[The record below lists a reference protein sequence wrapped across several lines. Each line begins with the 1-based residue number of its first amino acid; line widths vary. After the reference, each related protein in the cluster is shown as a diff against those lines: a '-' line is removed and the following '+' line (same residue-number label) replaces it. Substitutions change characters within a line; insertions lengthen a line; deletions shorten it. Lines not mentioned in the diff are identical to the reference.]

1 MSQIAEKRN
10 SQALSRSLSI
20 MGSISLTLS
29 AVTPAASIF
38 VIVPLI
44 ITSVGTA
51 SVTAMG
57 LAGLVGVFMAL
68 CWAELAAK
76 YPVVGGDY
84 ALVHHAFEKTSP
96 SLAGAASF
104 LTFSMMLASV
114 IFIPAVIALGT
125 ADYLK
130 VVWAVD
136 PKIAGAIVTG
146 LATLVAILRVKEAA
160 FVTGLFLALES
171 LVIIIVSYLGFSN
184 WQRNPVEFFTHPVV
198 GTTAGL
204 EPVSTSAIL
213 AITAVAVFAYNAY
226 NFPIFFSEET
236 EGNSRGIA
244 KAILVSLAITVL
256 AEIIPLVAVL
266 VGSPSIQE
274 LTTSDK
280 GPLTYF
286 MLATSG
292 PAVNTIVSLC
302 ITLAILN
309 AVIACIATFG
319 RVIFATGRDNAW
331 PPLISRCFASIN
343 PSTETPA
350 IATALVGIIGVALCL
365 TVSLD
370 TLILLT
376 GASLVL
382 NYAMVALAA
391 LVGRANGATADSPYK
406 MPAWPLPP
414 IIALASLGY
423 VTFEQTLVAWEVTGV
438 TALLALV
445 YYAIYLWPR
454 RGHAWRMY
462 LPDPHEVPECTSGNP
477 GSGQSPAATT
487 MAGG

>member
-1 MSQIAEKRN
+1 MSQIAEKRY
-10 SQALSRSLSI
+10 SQGLSRSLSI

-51 SVTAMG
+51 SVTAMV
-57 LAGLVGVFMAL
+57 LAALVGVFMAL

-76 YPVVGGDY
+76 FPVVGGDY
-84 ALVHHAFEKTSP
+84 ALVHHAFENTSP

-104 LTFSMMLASV
+104 LTFAMMLASIV
-114 IFIPAVIALGT
+114 FIPAVIALGT

-130 VVWAVD
+130 VIWAID
-136 PKIAGAIVTG
+136 PKIAGAAVTA

-171 LVIIIVSYLGFSN
+171 LVILIVSYLGFSN
-184 WQRNPVEFFTHPVV
+184 WQRNPIEFFTHPVV
-198 GTTAGL
+198 GTTTGL
-204 EPVSTSAIL
+204 EPVSTGAIL

-226 NFPIFFSEET
+226 NFPIFFSEEM
-236 EGNSRGIA
+236 EGHSRGIA
-244 KAILVSLAITVL
+244 KAILVSLVITVL
-256 AEIIPLVAVL
+256 AEIIPLAAVL

-280 GPLTYF
+280 GPLSYF
-286 MLATSG
+286 MLATSNFV
-292 PAVNTIVSLC
+292 VNTIVSLC
-302 ITLAILN
+302 ITLAIFN

-319 RVIFATGRDNAW
+319 RVLFATGRDNAW
-331 PPLISRCFASIN
+331 PSPISRHLASIN
-343 PSTETPA
+343 QSTKTPV
-350 IATALVGIIGVALCL
+350 IATLLVGIVGVILCL

-414 IIALASLGY
+414 IIALAALVY
-423 VTFEQTLVAWEVTGV
+423 ITFEQTLTAWEVTGV
-438 TALLALV
+438 TALIALV

-454 RGHAWRMY
+454 RGHAWRMH
-462 LPDPHEVPECTSGNP
+462 LSVLEEVPESDSGR
-477 GSGQSPAATT
+477 SGPSATT
-487 MAGG
+487 MVGGQT

>member
-1 MSQIAEKRN
+1 MGQNAEKRH
-10 SQALSRSLSI
+10 SQGLSRSLSI

-29 AVTPAASIF
+29 AVTPAASLF

-57 LAGLVGVFMAL
+57 LAALVGAFMAF

-76 YPVVGGDY
+76 FPVVGGDY
-84 ALVHHAFEKTSP
+84 ALVYHALQRTSP

-104 LTFSMMLASV
+104 LTFAMMLASI

-130 VVWAVD
+130 DIWVAD
-136 PKIAGAIVTG
+136 PKIAGAVVTG

-160 FVTGLFLALES
+160 FITGLFLALES

-184 WQRNPVEFFTHPVV
+184 WQRNPVEFFTNPVV
-198 GTTAGL
+198 GTATGGL
-204 EPVSTSAIL
+204 EPVSTGAIL

-244 KAILVSLAITVL
+244 KAILVSLVITVL
-256 AEIIPLVAVL
+256 AEIIPLAAVL

-286 MLATSG
+286 MLATSS
-292 PAVNTIVSLC
+292 PAINTLVSLC

-331 PPLISRCFASIN
+331 PSPISRSFASIHA
-343 PSTETPA
+343 TTTTPV
-350 IATALVGIIGVALCL
+350 IATALVGIVGVVLCL
-365 TVSLD
+365 TVSLN

-414 IIALASLGY
+414 IIALASLTY
-423 VTFEQTLVAWEVTGV
+423 ITFEQTLTAWQVTGV
-438 TALLALV
+438 TALIALV

-454 RGHAWRMY
+454 QGRAWRMH
-462 LPDPHEVPECTSGNP
+462 LPVVDDASKG
-477 GSGQSPAATT
+477 GSVDQSSAATT
-487 MAGG
+487 MVGG

>member
-1 MSQIAEKRN
+1 MGQIADKRY
-10 SQALSRSLSI
+10 SQGLSRSLSI

-104 LTFSMMLASV
+104 LTFAMMLASIV
-114 IFIPAVIALGT
+114 FIPAVIALGT

-130 VVWAVD
+130 VIWAID
-136 PKIAGAIVTG
+136 PKIAGAAVTG

-171 LVIIIVSYLGFSN
+171 LVILIVSYLGFSN
-184 WQRNPVEFFTHPVV
+184 WQRNPIEFFTHPVV
-198 GTTAGL
+198 GTAADGL
-204 EPVSTSAIL
+204 EPVSAGPIL

-226 NFPIFFSEET
+226 NFPIFFSEEI
-236 EGNSRGIA
+236 EGHSRGIA
-244 KAILVSLAITVL
+244 KAILVSLVITVL
-256 AEIIPLVAVL
+256 AEIIPLAAVL

-280 GPLTYF
+280 GPLSYF
-286 MLATSG
+286 MLATSN

-302 ITLAILN
+302 ITLAIFN

-331 PPLISRCFASIN
+331 PSPISRYLASIN
-343 PSTETPA
+343 PSTKTPV
-350 IATALVGIIGVALCL
+350 IATLLVGIVGVILCL

-414 IIALASLGY
+414 IIALAALVY
-423 VTFEQTLVAWEVTGV
+423 ITFEQTLTAWEVTGV
-438 TALLALV
+438 TALIALG

-454 RGHAWRMY
+454 RGHAWRMH
-462 LPDPHEVPECTSGNP
+462 LSVLEEVTERP
-477 GSGQSPAATT
+477 GPAATP
-487 MAGG
+487 MVGGQT